1 MPSYSWEVIAII
13 WNSWVEIF
21 NIFVKLY
28 DYTGKT
34 KSESIIISPKRSDWR
49 TLYIYSWMKKKN
61 IGKGLLRGV
70 LSVNP
75 NTPVSPSP
83 VSIHNIPYLI
93 PPPPLP
99 PRVSATLSCADA
111 AVKGRKTRKWK
122 WTLARIGTR
131 CFVFRFFF
139 WKVFKIYFLG
149 LRTKSSG
156 KAHMKS
162 ESVRCLQNSRDS
174 FFSKLYT
181 NLVPIYFLTNHVW
194 LIVF

>member
-1 MPSYSWEVIAII
+1 MII
-13 WNSWVEIF
+13 LGKQNPNQLLFRQKEATGAPCIF
-21 NIFVKLY
+21 
-28 DYTGKT
+28 THG
-34 KSESIIISPKRSDWR
+34 W
-49 TLYIYSWMKKKN
+49 KKN

-99 PRVSATLSCADA
+99 PRVSATPSCADA

-122 WTLARIGTR
+122 WTLARTGTR

-139 WKVFKIYFLG
+139 WKVLKIYFLG

-162 ESVRCLQNSRDS
+162 ESVRCLQNSRGS
-174 FFSKLYT
+174 FFFP
-181 NLVPIYFLTNHVW
+181 NCIQ
-194 LIVF
+194 I